1 MTVRT
6 HVKSVLVAGLA
17 ASALGGL
24 LLHTRI
30 HPVAGNPANLIP
42 LLAGLLSVIV
52 IPVLFCYRRTLV
64 WGYVL
69 NGFTVI
75 IGTVV
80 MAHFSLVHWPRP
92 VALPTL
98 LPTLFFNTLLADIMM
113 LWGKFFIGKALF
125 DLELFGYDAA
135 HEKKGVWWHYPNL
148 GWWLIH
154 LAAVSTVYTIGNL
167 LWR

>member
-6 HVKSVLVAGLA
+6 YVKSVLMAGLVT
-17 ASALGGL
+17 SALGGF

-30 HPVAGNPANLIP
+30 HPVTHNWANLIP
-42 LLAGLLSVIV
+42 LLSGIIGVLV
-52 IPVLFCYRRTLV
+52 IPLLFGNRRTLH

-69 NGFTVI
+69 NGFTAI

-80 MAHFSLVHWPRP
+80 MAHFSLVHWPKP
-92 VALPTL
+92 LTL
-98 LPTLFFNTLLADIMM
+98 ETFFLNTLLADIMI

-125 DLELFGYDAA
+125 DLELFGYDAE
-135 HEKKGVWWHYPNL
+135 HQKKGVWWRYPNL
-148 GWWLIH
+148 GWLAIH
-154 LAAVSTVYTIGNL
+154 LIAVSAVYAAGNI